1 MFKEVNKMAEEPKP
15 DEKEDDEEENADAS
29 QFGLGFIDN
38 NALNIRMEDVFN
50 PEMLDFKF

>member
-1 MFKEVNKMAEEPKP
+1 MAEEPKP